1 MKKAIFGLT
10 ALSVA
15 LTGCSNMISVKRDV
29 DQDMAHNTQTVDK
42 QLAAMTVN
50 QKADQRLLY
59 TTVVPGAWLGASKIA
74 DRHKAELPDVFT
86 KDVTLVFPDRANLS
100 TIAER
105 LTKVT
110 GIPVKLRPDVFIKAS
125 DLLPKSGS
133 SSSGGQDSTRTP
145 MAGLMPVNGIV
156 GSTSTSSDYSLDST
170 LNYTGSLGGLLD
182 TLCAK
187 AGINWEYKDGKI
199 VLYRM
204 VTKTFTLKST
214 PGSSQLTASVGK
226 SGSAQIGTASASGGG
241 GGSSAQSGSFAAD
254 STVKMDSSFSVWQN
268 LKESV
273 NAMLTPVGKVA
284 VTEAT
289 GTITVSDTREVVDQI
304 GSMLDQINKSLSR
317 QVAFRV
323 EVLSLETTKGADYGV
338 DWSLIFNKLVANNPA
353 YKVTMGSPASLASA
367 NAGSLTY
374 SVLTPSG
381 ASNNMSQLNGSQ
393 AMLAA
398 MSSLGRASV
407 VTTASALT
415 LNRQPVPVA
424 ITDQVGYVQ
433 SVSAQTGA
441 SSSTGSSSSNTVVQ
455 INPGTVTTGFILN
468 LLPSVTEDDSVLLQ
482 FSVDI
487 SSLKAM
493 PSFGQGQLMVQTPEV
508 TGMQFLQR
516 VGLKNGQTL
525 VLSGFERTAG
535 QYDRRTMTEDTD
547 LLAGGSL
554 AGTRKREAIVIL
566 ITPVISEGA

>member
-1 MKKAIFGLT
+1 MKKTVLAFSAFTLT
-10 ALSVA
+10 LS
-15 LTGCSNMISVKRDV
+15 GCSSLIGVKRDI
-29 DQDMAHNTQTVDK
+29 DRDTQHNDRRVEQ
-42 QLAAMTVN
+42 QLAQMPVN
-50 QKADQRLLY
+50 QQKDQRLLY
-59 TTVVPGAWLGASKIA
+59 TSVVPQSWLGAAKIP
-74 DRHKAELPDVFT
+74 DKAKNVLPDVFN

-105 LTKVT
+105 LTKAT
-110 GIPVKLRPDVFIKAS
+110 GIPVKLRPDVFIKTS
-125 DLLPKSGS
+125 DLTPKGS
-133 SSSGGQDSTRTP
+133 SGAGAPAGPSPASGLNLGMPSS
-145 MAGLMPVNGIV
+145 AGIV
-156 GSTSTSSDYSLDST
+156 AGTVSSDYVQDST
-170 LNYTGSLGGLLD
+170 LNYTGPLSGLLD
-182 TLCAK
+182 LLCTK
-187 AGINWEYKDGKI
+187 AGINWEVQDGKI
-199 VLYRM
+199 VLYRL

-214 PGSSQLTASVGK
+214 PGSSQLSASVGK
-226 SGSAQIGTASASGGG
+226 TGSTQTGTSGSGGSGGG
-241 GGSSAQSGSFAAD
+241 NSGSGSFAAD
-254 STVKMDSSFSVWQN
+254 SSVKMASSFSVWDN
-268 LKESV
+268 LRDSI

-289 GTITVSDTREVVDQI
+289 GTITVTDTREVVDQI
-304 GSMLDQINKSLSR
+304 DTMLKQINKSLTR

-323 EVLSLETTKGADYGV
+323 EVLSLETAKGAEYGV
-338 DWSLIFNKLVANNPA
+338 DWNLVFNKLVSNNPA
-353 YKVTMGSPASLASA
+353 YKLTMGAPASLASA

-381 ASNNMSQLNGSQ
+381 SSNNMSQLNSSQ

-424 ITDQVGYVQ
+424 ITDQTGYVQ
-433 SVSAQTGA
+433 SVTAQTGTSGSTSTSAQTL
-441 SSSTGSSSSNTVVQ
+441 VQ
-455 INPGTVTTGFILN
+455 INPGIVTTGFILN

-487 SSLKAM
+487 SSLK
-493 PSFGQGQLMVQTPEV
+493 SLTTFGQGDLAVQTPQV

-525 VLSGFERTAG
+525 VLSGFERTSG
-535 QYDRRTMTEDTD
+535 QYDRRTMSEDAD
-547 LLAGGSL
+547 LLMGGSL
-554 AGTRKREAIVIL
+554 NGSRKREAIVIL